1 MGEVSGEHC
10 QIGCE
15 TVIQDGAAPIDKG
28 HNKFRSSLAVSR
40 AVCRMNGRLALNN
53 EMDRNYH
60 EMPKLR

>member
-1 MGEVSGEHC
+1 MSTVK
-10 QIGCE
+10 IGRE
-15 TVIQDGAAPIDKG
+15 TVIQDGAASVIDTG

-60 EMPKLR
+60 EMSKLQ